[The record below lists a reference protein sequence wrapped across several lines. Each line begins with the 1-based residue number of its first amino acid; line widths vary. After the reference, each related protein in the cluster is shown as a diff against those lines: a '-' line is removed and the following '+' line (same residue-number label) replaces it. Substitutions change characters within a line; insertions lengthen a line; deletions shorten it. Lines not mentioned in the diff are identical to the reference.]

1 MIRIEQLK
9 VGYHSA
15 LLSFPSIELKQG
27 EMYALIGRNGIGKST
42 FLKTI
47 TGQLAPMEG
56 IVFMNNSDIAT
67 IPFNALPRFVSY
79 VNARFPLVDFLS
91 VHSFIALGRSP
102 YTNLLGKLSS
112 DDLDIISS
120 VIEQLNIAH
129 LKDRFTSELSDGERQ
144 LVAIAKAVV
153 QQTDIIVLDEPTAF
167 LDYANKEE
175 VLNQLTSIAKTMN
188 KCVIVATH
196 DIDLVV
202 NKGIQ
207 FLLIDET
214 LKTGNIYDAS
224 TTKADILAT
233 CFKSMHV

>member
-1 MIRIEQLK
+1 
-9 VGYHSA
+9 
-15 LLSFPSIELKQG
+15 
-27 EMYALIGRNGIGKST
+27 
-42 FLKTI
+42 I
-47 TGQLAPMEG
+47 TGQLAPIEG
-56 IVFMNNSDIAT
+56 TVLMNDRDIAT

-112 DDLDIISS
+112 NDLDIISS
-120 VIEQLNIAH
+120 VIEQLNISH

-175 VLNQLTSIAKTMN
+175 VLSQLLNIASEMN
-188 KCVIVATH
+188 KCIIVATH
-196 DIDLVV
+196 DIDLVLD
-202 NKGIQ
+202 KEIQ
-207 FLLIDET
+207 FILIDET
-214 LKTGNIYDAS
+214 EKIGNLYPSS
-224 TTKADILAT
+224 TKKEIIST
-233 CFKSMHV
+233 CFKSIEL